1 MSDSEDEPLAKL
13 KKSPS
18 KKVHNI
24 LFVKRKLLLKK
35 IYIPETAWINGEI
48 YISYLYENTVYKFIF
63 ALLHLRTIF
72 LYSPRHKVVV
82 FLREIIED
90 FGIHLVFNSR
100 ADIVGKW
107 KGGGNKTGAKICQYT
122 VWSLDLIRIKFLIF
136 L

>member
-1 MSDSEDEPLAKL
+1 M
-13 KKSPS
+13 
-18 KKVHNI
+18 
-24 LFVKRKLLLKK
+24 VK
-35 IYIPETAWINGEI
+35 P

-107 KGGGNKTGAKICQYT
+107 KGGGDKTGAKICQYT

>member
-90 FGIHLVFNSR
+90 FGIHLILVLTLWENGR
-100 ADIVGKW
+100 
-107 KGGGNKTGAKICQYT
+107 GGIERGQKFASIQYG
-122 VWSLDLIRIKFLIF
+122 L
-136 L
+136 

>member
-48 YISYLYENTVYKFIF
+48 YIFYLYENTVYKFIF
-63 ALLHLRTIF
+63 VLLHLRTIF

-90 FGIHLVFNSR
+90 SGIHLVFNSR

-107 KGGGNKTGAKICQYT
+107 KGGGVASIQYG
-122 VWSLDLIRIKFLIF
+122 L
-136 L
+136 